1 MRKIRVEVLGGMP
14 PRRPGGP
21 IRKAWQLLSRTA
33 MAVVMR
39 PRLTFLA
46 CTVAFAGF
54 VGTPHIAWEYQCRHQ
69 TRGHAAC
76 QEAVWCAY
84 YGIEGRRVEWMER
97 GQPCKLITILPT
109 DWIALIEGNMK

>member
-1 MRKIRVEVLGGMP
+1 MRKIRVEVVSGLP
-14 PRRPGGP
+14 PRRPDGP
-21 IRKAWQLLSRTA
+21 IRRTWRLLTQTVNLVLR
-33 MAVVMR
+33 R
-39 PRLTFLA
+39 PGETFLA
-46 CTVAFAGF
+46 STIAFLAF

-69 TRGHAAC
+69 VRGYASC

-109 DWIALIEGNMK
+109 DWIGMIERNLK